1 LWLKLAKLTKKEIF
15 GFFFKSFIFEY
26 NHSKTV
32 SGVFHDL
39 KNVKIA
45 EKSLKI
51 GQLLPI
57 LANMGVSK
65 TSYGCF
71 VMRIWVNKSLSIM
84 WATNHLQWSE
94 KL

>member
-1 LWLKLAKLTKKEIF
+1 MKFLD
-15 GFFFKSFIFEY
+15 FFFKSFIFEY

-51 GQLLPI
+51 GQY
-57 LANMGVSK
+57 G
-65 TSYGCF
+65 THHSY
-71 VMRIWVNKSLSIM
+71 VLVVHTL
-84 WATNHLQWSE
+84 
-94 KL
+94 

>member
-1 LWLKLAKLTKKEIF
+1 MLLKLEKVTKNSNFWIF
-15 GFFFKSFIFEY
+15 LKSLIFEF

-32 SGVFHDL
+32 WDVFHDL

-57 LANMGVSK
+57 LGNFSQ
-65 TSYGCF
+65 F
-71 VMRIWVNKSLSIM
+71 
-84 WATNHLQWSE
+84 
-94 KL
+94 

>member
-1 LWLKLAKLTKKEIF
+1 MQWELRLPTFFKTGFLLHKLWLKLAKLTKNEIF

-39 KNVKIA
+39 NNVKIA

-51 GQLLPI
+51 GQLLHI
-57 LANMGVSK
+57 LANFSH
-65 TSYGCF
+65 
-71 VMRIWVNKSLSIM
+71 I
-84 WATNHLQWSE
+84 
-94 KL
+94 